1 MQTVKGVDGAE
12 SVDTAWLDGD
22 NEPLLRR
29 IPARAPERCPKCGA
43 ALYDGK
49 QFTAR
54 ALFLQQLETYRSDE
68 PTLTEMLREKVATT
82 PEPFQLEDAEM
93 LRLKAAVKA
102 NGAQYFDVVQG
113 KLVRLL
119 DSAEPVQPVAP
130 AAPDQTT
137 D

>member
-1 MQTVKGVDGAE
+1 MQRFKGVEGAE
-12 SVDTAWLDGD
+12 TVDTAWLDGD
-22 NEPLLRR
+22 KEPLLRR
-29 IPARAPERCPKCGA
+29 IPVQAPERCPKCGG

-82 PEPFQLEDAEM
+82 PEPFQFEDAEM

-102 NGAQYFDVVQG
+102 NGARYFDVVQG

-119 DSAEPVQPVAP
+119 DSAEAVEPVAP
-130 AAPDQTT
+130 ASEQTA